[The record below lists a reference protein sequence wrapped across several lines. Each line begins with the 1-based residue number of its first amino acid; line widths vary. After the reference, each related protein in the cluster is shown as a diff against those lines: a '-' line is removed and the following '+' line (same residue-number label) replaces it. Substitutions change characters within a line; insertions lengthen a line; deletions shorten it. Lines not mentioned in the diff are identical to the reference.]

1 MSIIGDALSA
11 VTSLEEACS
20 TISSR
25 VEYLVDEIDGLRKEV
40 VKLVKERDEL
50 HRRIKELEAMR

>member
-11 VTSLEEACS
+11 VSSLEEACS
-20 TISSR
+20 TISTR
-25 VEYLVDEIDGLRKEV
+25 VEYLVDEINGLRKEV

-50 HRRIKELEAMR
+50 YRRIKELEAMR

>member
-1 MSIIGDALSA
+1 MTITGDARSA
-11 VTSLEEACS
+11 VSSLEEACS

-50 HRRIKELEAMR
+50 YRRIKELEAMR